1 MTTVDVLYFAWVR
14 ERIGLPR
21 ERVETGAT
29 TVAEL
34 VEDLKA
40 REDRYAAAFADTSAL
55 RVALDQDLSEFSA
68 PLAGVR
74 EVAFFPPMT
83 GG

>member
-1 MTTVDVLYFAWVR
+1 MNVMYFAWVR
-14 ERIGLPR
+14 ERIGVPQ
-21 ERVETGAT
+21 EEVHSEAA

-34 VEDLKA
+34 VSELAA
-40 REDRYAAAFADTSAL
+40 REDRYAAAFADISAL
-55 RVALDQDLSEFSA
+55 RVALDQELSDFDA

>member
-1 MTTVDVLYFAWVR
+1 MKLDIRYFAWLR
-14 ERIGLPR
+14 ERLGTGA
-21 ERVETGAT
+21 ETVETEAA

-34 VEDLKA
+34 IEELRGRD
-40 REDRYAAAFADTSAL
+40 EGYAHAFSDMRAIRAA
-55 RVALDQDLSEFSA
+55 VDQDLVEFDA
-68 PLAGVR
+68 RLAGAR

>member
-1 MTTVDVLYFAWVR
+1 MVDIVYFAWVR
-14 ERIGLPR
+14 ERIGLAR
-21 ERVETGAT
+21 ETLQTDAA
-29 TVAEL
+29 TVADLIAEL
-34 VEDLKA
+34 CA
-40 REDRYAAAFADTSAL
+40 RDPRYAAAFADTSAL
-55 RVALDQDLSEFSA
+55 RVALDQDLSEFDA

>member
-1 MTTVDVLYFAWVR
+1 MIDVLYFAWVR

-21 ERVETGAT
+21 EQVT
-29 TVAEL
+29 TTAPTVRALIAEL
-34 VEDLKA
+34 AA
-40 REDRYAAAFADTSAL
+40 REDRYAAAFADLTSL
-55 RVALDQDLSEFSA
+55 RVALDQTLSDFDA

>member
-1 MTTVDVLYFAWVR
+1 MDVVYFAWVR
-14 ERIGLPR
+14 ERIGLPK
-21 ERVETGAT
+21 ETVVTDAA
-29 TVAEL
+29 TVADL
-34 VEDLKA
+34 VTELKA
-40 REDRYAAAFADTSAL
+40 REDRYAAAFADISAL
-55 RVALDQDLSEFSA
+55 RVAVDQELADFDA

>member
-1 MTTVDVLYFAWVR
+1 MIDVLYFAWVR

-21 ERVETGAT
+21 EKVETNAT

-34 VEDLKA
+34 VAELAA
-40 REDRYAAAFADTSAL
+40 REDRYAMAFADLSSL
-55 RVALDQDLSEFSA
+55 RVALDQELSEFSA

>member
-1 MTTVDVLYFAWVR
+1 MIDVLYFAWVR
-14 ERIGLPR
+14 ERIGIPR
-21 ERVETGAT
+21 ERVETGAA
-29 TVAEL
+29 TVADL
-34 VEDLKA
+34 VADLAA
-40 REDRYAAAFADTSAL
+40 REERYAAAFADTAAL
-55 RVALDQDLSEFSA
+55 RVALDQELSDFDA

>member
-1 MTTVDVLYFAWVR
+1 MQVLYFAWVR

-21 ERVETGAT
+21 EDVETSAAT
-29 TVAEL
+29 VADLVAEL
-34 VEDLKA
+34 RA
-40 REDRYAAAFADTSAL
+40 REDRYDLAFSDMSAI
-55 RVALDQDLSEFSA
+55 RVALDQELSDMEA
-68 PLAGVR
+68 PLEGVR

>member
-1 MTTVDVLYFAWVR
+1 MDILYFAWVR

-21 ERVETGAT
+21 EVIETDAAT
-29 TVAEL
+29 VNDLVAQL
-34 VEDLKA
+34 RT
-40 REDRYAAAFADTSAL
+40 REERYAAAFEDISAL
-55 RVALDQDLSEFSA
+55 RVALDQELSDFDA

>member
-1 MTTVDVLYFAWVR
+1 MDVLYFAWVR
-14 ERIGLPR
+14 ERIGIPK
-21 ERVETGAT
+21 ETVQTDAAT
-29 TVAEL
+29 VADLVAEL
-34 VEDLKA
+34 RA
-40 REDRYAAAFADTSAL
+40 REDRYDMAFSDTSAL
-55 RVALDQDLSEFSA
+55 RVAVDQTLSDFDA

>member
-1 MTTVDVLYFAWVR
+1 MITVVYFAW
-14 ERIGLPR
+14 LR
-21 ERVETGAT
+21 ERVGLSSEQVQTSAQ

-34 VEDLKA
+34 VADLSLRDA
-40 REDRYAAAFADTSAL
+40 HHAAAFADINAV
-55 RVALDQDLSEFSA
+55 RVALDQV
-68 PLAGVR
+68 LADMDSPISGVK

>member
-1 MTTVDVLYFAWVR
+1 MSITLRNIKVWN
-14 ERIGLPR
+14 
-21 ERVETGAT
+21 TGE
-29 TVAEL
+29 VIDL
-34 VEDLKA
+34 VVPGT
-40 REDRYAAAFADTSAL
+40 AAAYFADTSAV

-68 PLAGVR
+68 SLTGVR

>member
-1 MTTVDVLYFAWVR
+1 MIDVLYFAWVR

-21 ERVETGAT
+21 ETVETSAE
-29 TVAEL
+29 TVAGLIAEL
-34 VEDLKA
+34 VA
-40 REDRYAAAFADTSAL
+40 REERYALAFSDLSSL
-55 RVALDQDLSEFSA
+55 RVALDQELSSFDAS
-68 PLAGVR
+68 LKGVR

>member
-1 MTTVDVLYFAWVR
+1 MDIVYFAWVR

-21 ERVETGAT
+21 ETVETQAAT
-29 TVAEL
+29 VMDLVSEL
-34 VEDLKA
+34 AA
-40 REDRYAAAFADTSAL
+40 REERYAMAFSEISSL
-55 RVALDQDLSEFSA
+55 RVALDQELSEFDAS
-68 PLAGVR
+68 LEGVR